1 MSHRFTFDD
10 FTELSESEDEAVAE
24 MRNPEHKDHQEWWR
38 KESIAF
44 AEVCYNSCV
53 RHEGRLDQKSV
64 NADGKVSC
72 SRLHDMCCE
81 EIRKQMFIAAWV
93 RATKWVAE
101 KDGKFDQ
108 ALYEL
113 AHKVLEM
120 DTKSIR
126 RQFHLPP

>member
-24 MRNPEHKDHQEWWR
+24 MRNPGHKDHQEWWR
-38 KESIAF
+38 KESTAF
-44 AEVCYNSCV
+44 AEVTYNSIV
-53 RHEGRLDQKSV
+53 RHEGRLDPKSV
-64 NADGKVSC
+64 NAGGNLSC
-72 SRLHDMCCE
+72 SSLHDMCCE

-101 KDGKFDQ
+101 KDGKFDH

-113 AHKVLEM
+113 AYKVLEM